1 MLPILKY
8 GLARLVLFV
17 VSVTV
22 LGLVGFHREVALLGG
37 LLISVLLSYVLLRRW
52 RDPATA
58 AVAERM
64 ERRRHHRATRTEEDA
79 LIEDQQ
85 VEESLAHRPAD
96 ASGSEPDGSPVAAR
110 HPAPDN

>member
-1 MLPILKY
+1 VLPILKY
-8 GLARLVLFV
+8 GLARLVVFV

-37 LLISVLLSYVLLRRW
+37 LLISALLSYVLLRRW

-58 AVAERM
+58 AVADRI
-64 ERRRHHRATRTEEDA
+64 ERRQHHRATRAEEDA

-85 VEESLAHRPAD
+85 VEESLAHQPAD
-96 ASGSEPDGSPVAAR
+96 ASETEQDGSAVAAR
-110 HPAPDN
+110 QPGAES